1 MVLKT
6 VLIGSTG
13 LIGSRFLECLE
24 VEDDLEVNAITR
36 RTITSLDNK
45 DFIKQSV
52 HDFKDNEKIRTELNT
67 DILISTF
74 GTTIK
79 NAGSQDE
86 FVRVDHDIPLDFSKT
101 AKEQGCKTM
110 ILVSSAGA
118 DSMSKYFYTRMKGKL
133 ENAIRE
139 LGFETYH
146 IIRPSLL
153 LGNRMEFRPG
163 EYISKVIMSPLA
175 FMIPWQ
181 YKPIQALQVAEF
193 IRYLIKTDFK
203 GNHIWEGKPL
213 FQNTVQ

>member
-1 MVLKT
+1 MGLKI

-24 VEDDLEVNAITR
+24 VEDDLKVKAITR
-36 RTITSLDNK
+36 RTITSLDSK

-101 AKEQGCKTM
+101 AKEQGCNTM

-118 DSMSKYFYTRMKGKL
+118 DSMSKYFYTRMKVKL

-153 LGNRMEFRPG
+153 LGKRMEFRPG

-175 FMIPWQ
+175 FMIP
-181 YKPIQALQVAEF
+181 
-193 IRYLIKTDFK
+193 
-203 GNHIWEGKPL
+203 
-213 FQNTVQ
+213 